1 MTSNDTSS
9 GTIEG
14 LFIGTIGRPWPDKP
28 STAISKQ
35 QVRGAVQI
43 DARGLEGDEQADLK
57 VHGGPEK
64 AIHHYAAEHMQHWR
78 RVFPEHA
85 STFQPG
91 CFGENI
97 STTGLTE
104 EMLCIGDELQLGT
117 ARVQV
122 CQGRQPCWKLNAHI
136 GLPEM
141 AAQFQRSGRTGWYYR
156 VLEAGIV
163 KSGDAVTV
171 SRRLHPEWP
180 LSRIIAARF
189 NPRLETDIA
198 ATLAQ
203 IESLS
208 ASWRNAFAKKSD
220 KNYRENTDKRLL
232 NL

>member
-1 MTSNDTSS
+1 MTSSDAES

-14 LFIGTIGRPWPDKP
+14 LFIGTVGRPWPDKP
-28 STAISKQ
+28 PTAISKQ
-35 QVRGAVQI
+35 QVRGAVRI
-43 DARGLEGDEQADLK
+43 DTLGLEGDEQADLK

-78 RVFPEHA
+78 TLFPEHA

-97 STTGLTE
+97 SATGLTE

-163 KSGDAVTV
+163 KSGDAITV
-171 SRRLHPEWP
+171 QRRLQPEWP
-180 LSRIIAARF
+180 LSRVIAARF

-198 ATLAQ
+198 VKLAQ

-208 ASWRNAFAKKSD
+208 ASWRNAFAQKSD
-220 KNYRENTDKRLL
+220 KNFHENTDKRLL